1 MINFVLQ
8 VLSSEVVITSGVKKL
23 PPTLIEYEGR
33 PQKPPTATR
42 LKRLESSPHL
52 HNLHIRAREY
62 ARTHTRWIVI
72 LYFRL
77 CSALH
82 RSRV

>member
-33 PQKPPTATR
+33 SQKPTTATR
-42 LKRLESSPHL
+42 LKRLESSPHP
-52 HNLHIRAREY
+52 HNLHTRAREY
-62 ARTHTRWIVI
+62 ARTHARTQDG
-72 LYFRL
+72 L
-77 CSALH
+77 
-82 RSRV
+82 